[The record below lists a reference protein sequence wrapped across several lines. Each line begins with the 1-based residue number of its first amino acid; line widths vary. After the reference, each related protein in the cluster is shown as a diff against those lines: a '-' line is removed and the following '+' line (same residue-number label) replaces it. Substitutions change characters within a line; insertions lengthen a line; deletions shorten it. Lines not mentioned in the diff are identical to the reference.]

1 MDKET
6 VLKIL
11 YSGLTL
17 SRFID
22 LKIPDGLN
30 EEGIETLI
38 DTCFCDD
45 YSYQNSDWVIP
56 EKDRILM
63 NLLADKILK
72 EMNNGNN
79 KNM

>member
-22 LKIPDGLN
+22 LQIPDGLN
-30 EEGIETLI
+30 EEGIKNLI
-38 DTCFCDD
+38 DTCFYDD
-45 YSYQNSDWVIP
+45 YSYQNSNWVIP
-56 EKDRILM
+56 EKDRILI